1 MKILHLSWLAFFLSF
16 LVWFNHAPLM
26 ASIRTTFALSD
37 AQVSAIL
44 VLNVALTIPARVVIG
59 AIVDRFGPRA
69 TYAALLAISG
79 VICLFFAMAQDF
91 ATLALARFLLGLV
104 GAGFVVGI
112 RMIGEWFPSKQM
124 GTAQGV
130 YGGFGNFGSAAAALT
145 MPWLLTLFGGPDGWR
160 WAIGVTGLV
169 SIVYAVVYYRSVTD
183 TPAGAT
189 YFKPKKAAAMEV
201 TSRGDFVLLLLM
213 QLPMYVALG
222 LMTWQLGPGKLKFLS
237 DGITFLIFA
246 GLSALFLYQALLSWR
261 VNAHVFKGPVPEFER
276 FRFVQVAVLCLMYM
290 VTFGGELAVV
300 SMLPLFFKDT
310 FGLGLAQ
317 AGLVAGFFG
326 GTNFFARPVGGWLG
340 DRIGRRPVLI
350 MVLVGVAVGYLA
362 MSTMSAGSSLMLA
375 IAATIGCSM
384 FVNAA
389 NGAVYG
395 VIPIIKRRLTGQIA
409 GLAGAFGNVGGVL
422 YLTLLSSTSPQ
433 IFFLAIGGS
442 ALAVLGGIL
451 LFFREP
457 KGTIAEVMPDGSLQL
472 IEVG

>member
-26 ASIRTTFALSD
+26 ASIRTTFSLSD

-59 AIVDRFGPRA
+59 AVVDRFGPRV
-69 TYAALLAISG
+69 TYSALLAISG
-79 VICLFFAMAQDF
+79 VLCLFFACAQDF
-91 ATLALARFLLGLV
+91 ATLALARFLLGFV

-112 RMIGEWFPSKQM
+112 RMIGEWFPARQM
-124 GTAQGV
+124 GTAQGI

-145 MPWLLTLFGGPDGWR
+145 MPWLLTLIGGPDGWR
-160 WAIGVTGLV
+160 WSIAVTGLLA
-169 SIVYAVVYYRSVTD
+169 IAYAVVYYLSVSD
-183 TPAGAT
+183 TPKGAT
-189 YFKPKKAAAMEV
+189 YFKPKRAAAMEV
-201 TSRGDFVLLLLM
+201 SSRGDFVLLVLM

-222 LMTWQLGPGKLKFLS
+222 LMTWQLGPAKLKLL
-237 DGITFLIFA
+237 GEGTVLLIFA
-246 GLSALFLYQALLSWR
+246 GLAGLFLYQVFLSWR
-261 VNAHVFKGPVPEFER
+261 VNAKVFTEIVPEFER
-276 FRFVQVAVLCLMYM
+276 FRFAQVAVLCLMYM

-310 FGLGLAQ
+310 FGLTLAG
-317 AGLVAGFFG
+317 AGLVAGVFG
-326 GTNFFARPVGGWLG
+326 GTNFFARPMGGWLG
-340 DRIGRRPVLI
+340 DKIGRRPVLI

-375 IAATIGCSM
+375 IAATVGCSM

-409 GLAGAFGNVGGVL
+409 GLAGAFGNVGGVV
-422 YLTLLSSTSPQ
+422 YLTLLSSSSPQ

-442 ALAVLGGIL
+442 ALVVLGGIL

-457 KGTIAEVMPDGSLQL
+457 KGTIAELMPDGSLKL
-472 IEVG
+472 IEVA